1 MTALIFTSLTG
12 LVTIPFFSALSDRV
26 GRRMVMLA
34 GAVGIVAYAWP
45 FYALVDLRSQTYL
58 IVATMIAQ
66 AIQSMMYAPLGA
78 LFSEMFGT
86 AVRYTGASM
95 GYQLAALLGAG
106 FTPLIA
112 SSLHAHDVSSGPLV
126 LLAGG
131 CGLVTVAAVFRLTE
145 TRGRDLTG
153 I

>member
-1 MTALIFTSLTG
+1 
-12 LVTIPFFSALSDRV
+12 
-26 GRRMVMLA
+26 MVVLA
-34 GAVGIVAYAWP
+34 GAVGIIVYAWP
-45 FYALVDLRSQTYL
+45 FYALVDLRSQPYL
-58 IVATMIAQ
+58 IAAMVIAQ

-112 SSLHAHDVSSGPLV
+112 SSLHADGVSRAPLV
-126 LLAGG
+126 ILAAG
-131 CGLVTVAAVFRLTE
+131 CGLVTVLAVWRIRE
-145 TRGRDLTG
+145 TRGTDLAAV
-153 I
+153 